1 MNSNNENTKLISESN
16 SIDFDFS
23 NNKAKNIKLN
33 QFLIIK
39 YYSMCQDITNLNNAN
54 LQHLKKLTLLENN
67 IILITKHIY
76 ALLFFLS
83 FYTFLILCINFN
95 NYNNNL
101 IIKDNIVKFTSGFLH
116 LLKLLGENCLIEKI
130 LNNKLCYVS
139 FKNNNVIFETAIKK

>member
-1 MNSNNENTKLISESN
+1 MNIINENTKLIPESK

-83 FYTFLILCINFN
+83 FYTFLILCIFI
-95 NYNNNL
+95 Y
-101 IIKDNIVKFTSGFLH
+101 FLFY
-116 LLKLLGENCLIEKI
+116 I
-130 LNNKLCYVS
+130 
-139 FKNNNVIFETAIKK
+139 